1 MLYALG
7 LMILRNNLIQR
18 FNLVFEQ
25 GLITIS
31 FACKKR
37 DSNLVMIATTAM
49 ATRYSIFHQTQKME
63 FSKYLKLNVDFL
75 CIIESNA

>member
-18 FNLVFEQ
+18 FHLVFEQ

-31 FACKKR
+31 LTLQ
-37 DSNLVMIATTAM
+37 SVTVI
-49 ATRYSIFHQTQKME
+49 
-63 FSKYLKLNVDFL
+63 YL
-75 CIIESNA
+75 